1 MLLQKENQPIV
12 MWATLQLK
20 CAVEHRSLKLFLK
33 VHSYFYSPVFSQNT
47 ITSWDIHTKYKY
59 LVVTNRSA
67 FLYTIFPHIRPVGII
82 IWCSLQ
88 MRVLLE
94 NTTFFL
100 HKVIRIA
107 SITSIASIIWGR
119 VLYEKMRYLA
129 HLPLLIWN

>member
-1 MLLQKENQPIV
+1 

-33 VHSYFYSPVFSQNT
+33 VHSYFYSPVFSQNI

-67 FLYTIFPHIRPVGII
+67 FLYTIFPHVRPVGII

-94 NTTFFL
+94 NTKFLL

-107 SITSIASIIWGR
+107 GIIQGR
-119 VLYEKMRYLA
+119 VLYEDF
-129 HLPLLIWN
+129 HLLLGLRSFQKSEFKKSIIFIFPFT